1 MVVASMRIRVP
12 ERRQSTPLFTARG
25 RDTVTFIAF
34 VAPNFLAIG
43 LFSYWPL
50 LRNIW
55 LSFNYWDMIAPEPI
69 WIGVDNWIE
78 VFTSTTFPV
87 ILRNTFTFT
96 VVSVGATLVLALG
109 AALLLN
115 EPLRARD
122 VVRATLFAPAIL
134 PGSAVALVWTFLF
147 APNFGLVSQAA
158 VAIGLPT
165 VRYLNDPSW
174 AMPAVLLV
182 VIWRRV
188 GYEAVIF
195 IAGLQSISKDL
206 YEAARVDGANAWQR
220 FRHVTVPGLGP
231 VAFFLIVT
239 SILASFQSFDV
250 IRVMTAGGPV
260 IATRTLIY
268 QVYQEAFGAF
278 NAGRAAVYATIL
290 FGLMLSV
297 TIVQVRMVERRV
309 TYE

>member
-1 MVVASMRIRVP
+1 MLFRSRGVGEDAGDHDVLAVEETHATDRRRGTQVCKADRMRI
-12 ERRQSTPLFTARG
+12 G
-25 RDTVTFIAF
+25 
-34 VAPNFLAIG
+34 
-43 LFSYWPL
+43 
-50 LRNIW
+50 
-55 LSFNYWDMIAPEPI
+55 
-69 WIGVDNWIE
+69 
-78 VFTSTTFPV
+78 
-87 ILRNTFTFT
+87 ILGGT
-96 VVSVGATLVLALG
+96 G
-109 AALLLN
+109 
-115 EPLRARD
+115 
-122 VVRATLFAPAIL
+122 PA
-134 PGSAVALVWTFLF
+134 GSAL
-147 APNFGLVSQAA
+147 AA
-158 VAIGLPT
+158 RLA
-165 VRYLNDPSW
+165 S
-174 AMPAVLLV
+174 
-182 VIWRRV
+182 V

-220 FRHVTVPGLGP
+220 FRHVTIPGLGP